1 MSHTGG
7 WRGWGGALV
16 GSQSLKLIGRDL
28 TGNGVGIYVQGDP
41 SFLPMTRFAHLGL
54 QLHLKAVDEV
64 LCGLVVRVQ
73 DQALVT
79 EADQLDVLHLKE
91 EAARGRPALIFL
103 KIFCH
108 PVIY

>member
-1 MSHTGG
+1 ME
-7 WRGWGGALV
+7 
-16 GSQSLKLIGRDL
+16 
-28 TGNGVGIYVQGDP
+28 
-41 SFLPMTRFAHLGL
+41 
-54 QLHLKAVDEV
+54 LHLETVDEV
-64 LCGLVVRVQ
+64 LCRLVVRVQ
-73 DQALVT
+73 DEALVT